1 MEIEK
6 KPSRMYYLDFAKAS
20 AIVFMILI
28 HTMQSLGG
36 EAEDIVGVILN
47 SFLGGFMAAPVFMTA
62 MGVGFGCTRQQNP
75 NHFISRGLNI
85 LCLGYILNLVRYL
98 PLLIYEISL
107 GEFTAENLVIELI
120 EGDILHFSGL
130 AMILFGLLKKLKLS
144 DTKIL
149 IAAIAMSLIN
159 MAIPMI
165 TSDSLVLNGT
175 AGHFIFVSYPGYEEG
190 TFMDF
195 PLFAWFIF
203 PAFGYWLINRLNTP
217 EKTEKFFKIALIPCL
232 VVSMGASIFEYI
244 NNINMMTSDSDV
256 FYYKMITIDAMI
268 SLCYVIFCF
277 ALFFFICKF
286 LCNNSGEKILKGV
299 STFSNALNLIFMI
312 HWVLEYL
319 IAKVIIYE
327 IMGISYNHLLG
338 LGVSTFI
345 AVAAGF
351 LGIWAKAAI
360 KNRLTKKP
368 NSILRFI
375 K

>member
-6 KPSRMYYLDFAKAS
+6 KTFRLYYLDFAKAS
-20 AIVFMILI
+20 AIVFMILV
-28 HTMQSLGG
+28 HTMLGMDG
-36 EAEDIVGVILN
+36 DTRDIGSVVIN
-47 SFLGGFMAAPVFMTA
+47 AFLGGFMAAPVFMTA
-62 MGVGFGCTRQQNP
+62 MGVGFGCTKQQNP
-75 NHFISRGLNI
+75 NHFVSRGLNI
-85 LCLGYILNLVRYL
+85 LCLGYILNVVRYL
-98 PLLIYEISL
+98 PLFIYEIYS
-107 GEFTAENLVIELI
+107 GEFTLEHMTIELI
-120 EGDILHFSGL
+120 QGDILHFSGL
-130 AMILFGLLKKLKLS
+130 AMILFGLLKKLRLS

-165 TSDSLVLNGT
+165 YSDSFVLNGT
-175 AGHFIFVSYPGYEEG
+175 LGHFIFVAYPDYWDGS
-190 TFMDF
+190 FMCF

-203 PAFGYWLINRLNTP
+203 PAFGYWLINLLNTP
-217 EKTEKFFKIALIPCL
+217 ERTEKFFKIALIPCL
-232 VVSMGASIFEYI
+232 VVSMGASIFEYK
-244 NNINMMTSDSDV
+244 NNISMISENAAC
-256 FYYKMITIDAMI
+256 YYRMISLDAMI
-268 SLCYVIFCF
+268 SICYVIFCF
-277 ALFFFICKF
+277 AFFFFICKF
-286 LCNNSGEKILKGV
+286 LCNNSGEKILNGV

-319 IAKVIIYE
+319 IAETIISR

-338 LGVSTFI
+338 LGISTFI
-345 AVAAGF
+345 GVAAGF